1 MQAVSIEKENLYD
14 MCHSELP
21 GAFSSIT
28 YIVLHLLVCLS
39 IHKRTEIDT
48 FGLLA
53 AWFDSVSHST

>member
-1 MQAVSIEKENLYD
+1 MQAVSIEEENVYD
-14 MCHSELP
+14 TGHNELP

-28 YIVLHLLVCLS
+28 YVVLHLLVCLS
-39 IHKRTEIDT
+39 IHKQTEIDT